1 MTAIRTW
8 DPPPSTDRLIPRSR
22 RVLSDL
28 TRLASYHP
36 EAIGE
41 RGVEFLVLD
50 ECHERSIEADLLALM
65 ARRLL
70 GRYPRLK
77 IVLMSATM
85 MVELY
90 EDYFA
95 KAVGPEQVSAPLH
108 VGEQRYPVAVSFLD
122 EVADMPGLPDR
133 LRRAARKLGE
143 RCDAIGGSQM
153 DESSD
158 SVPATVVSAQLEL
171 AAWVARLAAK
181 QATDA
186 SGGGERGGAVLIFV
200 AGLSD
205 IEELAEELQA
215 SPGFTFIPVH
225 GELELD
231 EQARAFE
238 PAPPGTTKI
247 VAATNAAES
256 SITLPDVDVVIDLG
270 VCKSARWVVDRG
282 CACLMR
288 TWVSRASATQRS
300 GRTGRV
306 RPGKCY
312 RLFSRGLFDALP
324 AHEPGQMGQQPLE
337 STVLH
342 LRSMLAA
349 EQRVSTLLNDCLE
362 PPDASNLSRA
372 LLALHQQGF
381 LRVDSRAAAE
391 LPPGALPED
400 AIDELD
406 RAPLTQIG
414 ALAAALPLD
423 LQLSRLVAYGVQFD
437 CAAEAIALAAALALP
452 KPAFRAISP
461 LTWPDVEQ
469 YNAMVR
475 LVSEGRRTLDQ
486 GLQSEPL
493 SMLTLL
499 ALLQERQVAAAT
511 GRRRGGGG
519 ATASAAVGGPGRGS
533 EEESGEATIEGMAE
547 AEEDGEEEEADAQ
560 QAKGFVCMRRSDMR
574 WAQALGLS
582 PRVCR
587 QFVQSVATLQRHVAK
602 ALKLP
607 AHTLAPPKVFPPP
620 GRDGSF
626 ALARLRALLVW
637 SFPNVLLRA
646 TPPKAKRGG
655 GGGGGGSAGGS
666 VGGPEARTVILSGAS
681 LSREQLASLLPPPLA
696 WRVSS
701 TRCDVVQVA
710 QHARISHAFSSCAYR
725 ALTVH

>member
-8 DPPPSTDRLIPRSR
+8 DPPPPTDRLIPRSHR
-22 RVLSDL
+22 ALSDL

-186 SGGGERGGAVLIFV
+186 SGGEERGGAVLIFV

-205 IEELAEELQA
+205 IEELAEALQA

-238 PAPPGTTKI
+238 PAPAGTTKI

-270 VCKSARWVVDRG
+270 VCKSARWVVSRG

-372 LLALHQQGF
+372 LLALNQQGF
-381 LRVDSRAAAE
+381 LRVDP
-391 LPPGALPED
+391 LGALPEED
-400 AIDELD
+400 AVDELD

-499 ALLQERQVAAAT
+499 ALLQQRQAAAAT
-511 GRRRGGGG
+511 GRRRGSGG
-519 ATASAAVGGPGRGS
+519 ATTAGAAVAGAAVAGEDER
-533 EEESGEATIEGMAE
+533 GEATLEGMAE
-547 AEEDGEEEEADAQ
+547 AEEDGEEEADAQ
-560 QAKGFVCMRRSDMR
+560 QAKGFVCMRRSDMC
-574 WAQALGLS
+574 
-582 PRVCR
+582 P
-587 QFVQSVATLQRHVAK
+587 QRLWK
-602 ALKLP
+602 AID
-607 AHTLAPPKVFPPP
+607 TIS
-620 GRDGSF
+620 RI
-626 ALARLRALLVW
+626 ALAR
-637 SFPNVLLRA
+637 
-646 TPPKAKRGG
+646 GG
-655 GGGGGGSAGGS
+655 
-666 VGGPEARTVILSGAS
+666 
-681 LSREQLASLLPPPLA
+681 
-696 WRVSS
+696 
-701 TRCDVVQVA
+701 
-710 QHARISHAFSSCAYR
+710 FSSIV
-725 ALTVH
+725 L

>member
-1 MTAIRTW
+1 
-8 DPPPSTDRLIPRSR
+8 
-22 RVLSDL
+22 
-28 TRLASYHP
+28 
-36 EAIGE
+36 
-41 RGVEFLVLD
+41 
-50 ECHERSIEADLLALM
+50 
-65 ARRLL
+65 
-70 GRYPRLK
+70 
-77 IVLMSATM
+77 
-85 MVELY
+85 
-90 EDYFA
+90 
-95 KAVGPEQVSAPLH
+95 
-108 VGEQRYPVAVSFLD
+108 
-122 EVADMPGLPDR
+122 MPGLPDR
-133 LRRAARKLGE
+133 LRRAARRLGE
-143 RCDAIGGSQM
+143 RCDAIGGTQM

-171 AAWVARLAAK
+171 AAWVARLVAK

-186 SGGGERGGAVLIFV
+186 SGGDERGGAVLIFV

-270 VCKSARWVVDRG
+270 VCKSARWVVSRG
-282 CACLMR
+282 CAGLTR
-288 TWVSRASATQRS
+288 TWVSRASATQRA

-312 RLFSRGLFDALP
+312 RLFSRALFDALP

-349 EQRVSTLLNDCLE
+349 EQRVSSLLNDVIE

-372 LLALHQQGF
+372 LLALKQQGF
-381 LRVDSRAAAE
+381 LRVGGRVAAE
-391 LPPGALPED
+391 LPPGVLPED
-400 AIDELD
+400 EIEELD

-437 CAAEAIALAAALALP
+437 CAAEAIVLAAALALP

-461 LTWPDVEQ
+461 LTWPNVEE

-486 GLQSEPL
+486 GIQSEPL

-499 ALLQERQVAAAT
+499 ALLQQRQAAAVAV
-511 GRRRGGGG
+511 GRRRGGDAAADG
-519 ATASAAVGGPGRGS
+519 AAVGGAAVGGDGVC
-533 EEESGEATIEGMAE
+533 GEAALEGMAE
-547 AEEDGEEEEADAQ
+547 AEEDGEEDSKEEADAQ
-560 QAKGFVCMRRSDMR
+560 QAKGFVCMRRSDMQ

-587 QFVQSVATLQRHVAK
+587 QFVQSVATLQRHVSK
-602 ALKLP
+602 ALGLP
-607 AHTLAPPKVFPPP
+607 PHALAPPKVFPPP
-620 GRDGSF
+620 GREGSF

-637 SFPNVLLRA
+637 SFPNVLLHA

-655 GGGGGGSAGGS
+655 GGGGGAGGS
-666 VGGPEARTVILSGAS
+666 VGGPEARTVSLSGAP
-681 LSREQLASLLPPPLA
+681 LSCEQLASLLPPPLA

-710 QHARISHAFSSCAYR
+710 RMYTSVHFHHAF
-725 ALTVH
+725 TVH